1 MKYDFAK
8 AELRMRELNE
18 KLSKSECENRE
29 ALEAEFAQLQREYSM
44 YAAIEKRAKEQ
55 QETQDFC
62 LTKALRE
69 AHKNRQEL
77 NVREAITA
85 SGVTAT
91 AVETQMQT
99 ILEPLYANSVL
110 SQVGTRHFNGLPMG
124 NISVPVLGKGNA
136 FWTGENGASQDGGAG
151 LKNNIVLKPH
161 RLTAYFEISE
171 QMLQQDTVGVN
182 QALLRD
188 AVSAIKDKFE
198 ATIFGSEAGTDDK
211 PAGIF
216 YGKTA
221 KAVKDFA
228 AVTELESDVENAN
241 VNGACKYVLST
252 KAKADLRNMAKSAK
266 STQLVMEGGTVD
278 GTPAIST
285 TLIASSASEAPY
297 VYGDFSNLITAAW
310 GDLILKVDDSVNYA
324 NGMIRIYVT
333 GYFDAKVGREEAFVY
348 GDTRKSV

>member
-8 AELRMRELNE
+8 TELRLRELNAM
-18 KLSKSECENRE
+18 LAKSDCENRE
-29 ALEAEFAQLQREYSM
+29 ALEAEFAQLQREYM
-44 YAAIEKRAKEQ
+44 MNAAIAKHTREEMDA
-55 QETQDFC
+55 QEFC
-62 LTKALRE
+62 LSKALRE
-69 AHKNRQEL
+69 AHKNRKEL

-85 SGVTAT
+85 SGVSAT

-110 SQVGTRHFNGLPMG
+110 SKLGTRHFSGLPMG
-124 NISVPVLGKGNA
+124 NISIPLMGNGNA
-136 FWTGENGASQDGGAG
+136 FWAGETGASQDGGGG
-151 LKNNIVLKPH
+151 LKNNITLKPH

-171 QMLQQDTVGVN
+171 TMLMQDTAGVN

-188 AVSAIKDKFE
+188 AVNALKNKYE
-198 ATIFGSEAGTDDK
+198 ATVFGSEEGTEDK

-216 YGKTA
+216 YGKTTTS
-221 KAVKDFA
+221 VKDFA
-228 AVTELESDVENAN
+228 TLTELESNVENAN
-241 VNGACKYVLST
+241 ANGPCTYVLST

-266 STQLVMEGGTVD
+266 STQLVMEGGNID

-285 TLIASSASEAPY
+285 SLIPSSSSAAPY
-297 VYGDFSNLITAAW
+297 VYGDFSNLVTAAW

-333 GYFDAKVGREEAFVY
+333 GYFDAKIARPEAFVF
-348 GDTRKSV
+348 GDTRKA